1 MIRKHPGLG
10 FYRRIM
16 DIVVWEGLKLRAKQ
30 QTFIRQ
36 NLPEINDHT
45 VNFQNPYHPC
55 MENLPT
61 RGKCRKIY
69 HTYIHGAYE
78 YTKHMGVFFKHATPH
93 DTMTLIMPQG
103 SQTRFPTHWKAPT
116 APIDWTMDW
125 DMKQRLKFDS
135 SKHRQVPT
143 KKTTAISQA
152 YHTNLQSWRSWL
164 PRFNVEYC

>member
-1 MIRKHPGLG
+1 MYWTWNVFWTVTGQSCPNDKKKHPGLG

-78 YTKHMGVFFKHATPH
+78 YTKHMGFSSNTQRPMTPWRLSCHKVPKLDFQRIGKHQRPPLTEQWIE
-93 DTMTLIMPQG
+93 TWNNVLNLILRSIGKCQP
-103 SQTRFPTHWKAPT
+103 K
-116 APIDWTMDW
+116 
-125 DMKQRLKFDS
+125 KQ
-135 SKHRQVPT
+135 
-143 KKTTAISQA
+143 
-152 YHTNLQSWRSWL
+152 L
-164 PRFNVEYC
+164 P